1 LNQILIGLAGIL
13 AILVVAVLFSTDR
26 KAIRLRVVGT
36 AFALQAAIAALALY
50 VPVGRAAMSG
60 MAHGVDVLLSY
71 SRVGTSMVFG
81 GLEKVNGVGSFA
93 FNVLPI
99 ILFFAALVGVLSY
112 FGILQFIVR
121 HAGTVLHK
129 LLGVS
134 PIEGVYAAANVFVGQ
149 QEAPLLVRSHLSRLT
164 DTQIFSFM
172 TIGMAGVAGSMLAA
186 YAQLGVRTEYLLA
199 AAFMSAPG
207 SLMIAK
213 IMMPDGPDSALRAQG
228 APVPVS
234 GHERPQNLIMAI
246 FNSAE
251 VGVKL
256 AVSVGATLVVFVAL
270 VAVCNGALGG
280 IAGWFGYPD
289 LTFEKIAGW
298 IFAPVM
304 YLLNVPPSEVGV
316 AGQLFGQKVILNEFI
331 AYLHFAPVKE
341 TLSAHAQ
348 AVISFSLCGFAN
360 LGSIA
365 VQMGVQGGLAPE
377 KRATMAR
384 LGLRAVMA
392 GSLSNLMSAALA
404 GLMLTFSGI

>member
-1 LNQILIGLAGIL
+1 
-13 AILVVAVLFSTDR
+13 
-26 KAIRLRVVGT
+26 
-36 AFALQAAIAALALY
+36 
-50 VPVGRAAMSG
+50 
-60 MAHGVDVLLSY
+60 
-71 SRVGTSMVFG
+71 
-81 GLEKVNGVGSFA
+81 
-93 FNVLPI
+93 
-99 ILFFAALVGVLSY
+99 
-112 FGILQFIVR
+112 
-121 HAGTVLHK
+121 
-129 LLGVS
+129 
-134 PIEGVYAAANVFVGQ
+134 
-149 QEAPLLVRSHLSRLT
+149 
-164 DTQIFSFM
+164 
-172 TIGMAGVAGSMLAA
+172 
-186 YAQLGVRTEYLLA
+186 
-199 AAFMSAPG
+199 
-207 SLMIAK
+207 
-213 IMMPDGPDSALRAQG
+213 
-228 APVPVS
+228 
-234 GHERPQNLIMAI
+234 
-246 FNSAE
+246 
-251 VGVKL
+251 
-256 AVSVGATLVVFVAL
+256 
-270 VAVCNGALGG
+270 VCNGALGG